1 MKVLSKSRFKIGA
14 DCPNKLYYTFHK
26 EEFPST
32 KEEDTF
38 LQALAQGGFQVEE
51 LARMH
56 YPGGHLIDNP
66 HYDYQGAV
74 DRTAALLLQEN
85 VTIFEAAFLWD
96 GLFIRTDILVKKGNH
111 LDLIEVKAKLFDPTD
126 PYFFVGK
133 KGGLVSSWKPY
144 LFDLAFQKYVLT
156 KSAPSSTVTAH
167 LMMADK
173 TKKASKDGLN
183 QLFRIPSGK
192 NADPRK
198 DLLKRVHLLEEVGD
212 SVLTVKNMNSL
223 IEDILEGKYEVLPK
237 YPFKEAVKY
246 LASVYQSGQYPNW
259 PTNYSTCKG
268 CEFRATK
275 EQLASGKKSGFQE
288 CMRKQHGWTDSQC
301 SEPSIFEIWNFR
313 SKVVPIL
320 FQENR
325 LLMHQLSEEDL
336 APDYCATEISSSE
349 RRWIQVKHTVEEN
362 NAIHCVKEELKRTM
376 GQWKFPLHFIDFET
390 SGVALPFTKGR
401 RPYEQVA
408 FQFSHHVLGEDGS
421 VCHQTEY
428 LSSQPGEFP
437 NFEFARAL
445 KSALG
450 GDSGTIFKFASH
462 ENTIVNAII
471 EQLTESKEAD
481 KEELIHFLKDIST
494 SKKDSAA
501 QWEGTR
507 DMVDLRKV
515 VLSYYY
521 NPLTKGSNSIKAV
534 LPAVLQACT
543 YLKDKYA
550 KPLSENGVSSL
561 NFPDTHTWLKDAT
574 QAFVSPYKMLPP
586 LFDGWAEEEKEEL
599 ISEMEGIADGGMAL
613 TAYAKLQY
621 VDMTDKERDELTS
634 GLKKYCELDTLAMV
648 MIYEHFRE
656 IVQA

>member
-14 DCPNKLYYTFHK
+14 ECPNKLYYTFHK

-56 YPGGHLIDNP
+56 YPGGHLIDTP
-66 HYDYQGAV
+66 HNDYQGAV
-74 DRTAALLLQEN
+74 DRTAALLQQEN
-85 VTIFEAAFLWD
+85 VTIFEAAFLWE

-111 LDLIEVKAKLFDPTD
+111 LELIEVKAKLFDSTD
-126 PYFFVGK
+126 SYFFVGK
-133 KGGLVSSWKPY
+133 KGGIVSSWKPY
-144 LFDLAFQKYVLT
+144 LFDLAFQKYVLS
-156 KSAPSSTVTAH
+156 KSVPAATVTAH

-173 TKKASKDGLN
+173 TKKSSRDGLN

-198 DLLKRVHLLEEVGD
+198 DILKRVQRLEEVGD

-223 IEDILEGKYEVLPK
+223 IEDILEGKYEVLPG
-237 YPFKEAVKY
+237 YPFKEAVSY

-288 CMRKQHGWTDSQC
+288 CMAKQHSWTASHC

-313 SKVVPIL
+313 SKVVPTL

-336 APDYCATEISSSE
+336 APEYCATEISSSE
-349 RRWIQVKHTVEEN
+349 RRWIQVKHAVQGDDS
-362 NAIHCVKEELKRTM
+362 IHCVKEELKRTM
-376 GQWKFPLHFIDFET
+376 GEWKFPLHFIDFET

-408 FQFSHHVLGEDGS
+408 FQFSHHVLREDGS
-421 VCHQTEY
+421 VRHQTEY

-445 KSALG
+445 KSALA

-471 EQLTESKEAD
+471 EQLLDSREAD
-481 KEELIHFLKDIST
+481 REELIAFLKEIST
-494 SKKDSAA
+494 SKKDSVA
-501 QWEGTR
+501 QWAGTR

-534 LPAVLQACT
+534 LPAVLQSCS
-543 YLKDKYA
+543 YLKDKYS

-561 NFPDTHTWLKDAT
+561 NFPGTHSWLKDAT
-574 QAFVSPYKMLPP
+574 QAFVSPYKLLPP
-586 LFDGWAEEEKEEL
+586 LFDGWAEDEKEEL
-599 ISEMEGIADGGMAL
+599 LSEMDGIADGGMAL

-621 VDMTDKERDELTS
+621 VDMSEKERNELTS

-656 IVQA
+656 ITR

>member
-1 MKVLSKSRFKIGA
+1 
-14 DCPNKLYYTFHK
+14 
-26 EEFPST
+26 
-32 KEEDTF
+32 
-38 LQALAQGGFQVEE
+38 
-51 LARMH
+51 MH
-56 YPGGHLIDNP
+56 YPGGHFIDNP
-66 HYDYQGAV
+66 HYDYQGAIE
-74 DRTAALLLQEN
+74 RTATLLQQEN
-85 VTIFEAAFLWD
+85 VTIYEAAFLWE

-111 LDLIEVKAKLFDPTD
+111 LDLIEVKAKLFDPGD
-126 PYFFVGK
+126 SYFFVGK
-133 KGGLVSSWKPY
+133 NGGLVSSWKPY
-144 LFDLAFQKYVLT
+144 LFDLAFQKYVLS
-156 KSAPSSTVTAH
+156 KSVPTAIVTAH

-183 QLFRIPSGK
+183 QLFRIPSDK

-198 DLLKRVHLLEEVGD
+198 DLHKRVQCLEEVGD
-212 SVLTVKNMNSL
+212 SVLTVCGLDFL
-223 IEDILEGKYEVLPK
+223 IEDILKGKYDVLPG
-237 YPFKEAVKY
+237 YPFKEAISY
-246 LASVYQSGQYPNW
+246 LASVYQTGQYPNW

-288 CMRKQHGWTDSQC
+288 CMHKQHDWTESQY

-336 APDYCATEISSSE
+336 SPEYCATEISSSE
-349 RRWIQVKHTVEEN
+349 RRWIQVTHAVERDN
-362 NAIHCVKEELKRTM
+362 SIHCVKEELKRTM
-376 GQWKFPLHFIDFET
+376 EKWKFPLHFIDFET

-408 FQFSHHVLGEDGS
+408 FQFSHHVLREDGR

-428 LSSQPGEFP
+428 LSSQPGQFP
-437 NFEFARAL
+437 NFEFARTL

-450 GDSGTIFKFASH
+450 GDLGTIFKFASH

-471 EQLTESKEAD
+471 EQLMDSKEAD
-481 KEELIHFLKDIST
+481 KEELIVFLKDIST
-494 SKKDSAA
+494 SNNDSVA
-501 QWEGTR
+501 QWEGSR

-515 VLSYYY
+515 VLNYYY
-521 NPLTKGSNSIKAV
+521 NPLTKGSNSIKAI
-534 LPAVLQACT
+534 LPAVLQSCP
-543 YLKDKYA
+543 YLKDKYS

-561 NFPDTHTWLKDAT
+561 NFPGTHRWLKGGT
-574 QAFVSPYKMLPP
+574 QAIVSPYKVLSP
-586 LFDGWAEEEKEEL
+586 LFEGWAEEEKEEL
-599 ISEMEGIADGGMAL
+599 LSEMDGIADGGMAL

-621 VDMTDKERDELTS
+621 VDMTEKERQELSS

-656 IVQA
+656 ITR

>member
-14 DCPNKLYYTFHK
+14 ECPNKLYYTFHK

-56 YPGGHLIDNP
+56 YPGGHLITSP
-66 HYDYQGAV
+66 HNDYLGAV
-74 DRTAALLLQEN
+74 AETTELLKQEN
-85 VTIFEAAFLWD
+85 VVIYEAAFLWND
-96 GLFIRTDILVKKGNH
+96 LFIRTDILVKKGNH
-111 LDLIEVKAKLFDPTD
+111 LELIEVKAKLFDSTD
-126 PYFFVGK
+126 SYFFVGK
-133 KGGLVSSWKPY
+133 KGGIVSSWKPY
-144 LFDLAFQKYVLT
+144 LFDLAFQKYVLS
-156 KSAPSSTVTAH
+156 KSVPSATVIAH

-173 TKKASKDGLN
+173 TKKSSRDGLN

-198 DLLKRVHLLEEVGD
+198 DILKRVQRLEEVGD

-223 IEDILEGKYEVLPK
+223 IEDILEGKYEVLPG
-237 YPFKEAVKY
+237 YPFKEAVSY

-288 CMRKQHGWTDSQC
+288 CMAKQHSWSASQC

-313 SKVVPIL
+313 SKVVPTL

-336 APDYCATEISSSE
+336 APEYCATEISSSE
-349 RRWIQVKHTVEEN
+349 RRWIQVKHAVQGDDS
-362 NAIHCVKEELKRTM
+362 IHCVKEELKQTM
-376 GQWKFPLHFIDFET
+376 GKWKFPLHFIDFET

-408 FQFSHHVLGEDGS
+408 FQFSHHVLSEDGS
-421 VCHQTEY
+421 VRHQTEY

-471 EQLTESKEAD
+471 EQLLDSREAD
-481 KEELIHFLKDIST
+481 KEELIAFLKEIST
-494 SKKDSAA
+494 SKKDSVA
-501 QWEGTR
+501 QWAGTR

-534 LPAVLQACT
+534 LPAVLQSCS
-543 YLKDKYA
+543 YLKEKYA

-561 NFPDTHTWLKDAT
+561 NFPGTHSWLKDAT
-574 QAFVSPYKMLPP
+574 QAFVSPYKLLPP
-586 LFDGWAEEEKEEL
+586 LFDGWAEDEKEEL
-599 ISEMEGIADGGMAL
+599 LSEMEGIADGGMAL

-621 VDMTDKERDELTS
+621 VDMSEKERNELTS

-656 IVQA
+656 ITR

>member
-14 DCPNKLYYTFHK
+14 DCPNKLYFTFHK
-26 EEFPST
+26 EDFPST

-56 YPGGHLIDNP
+56 YPGGHLINSP
-66 HYDYQGAV
+66 HNDYLGAV
-74 DRTAALLLQEN
+74 AETAELLKQEN
-85 VTIFEAAFLWD
+85 VVIYEAAFLWND
-96 GLFIRTDILVKKGNH
+96 LFIRTDILVKKGNH
-111 LDLIEVKAKLFDPTD
+111 LELIEVKAKLFDSTD
-126 PYFFVGK
+126 SYFFVGK
-133 KGGLVSSWKPY
+133 KGGIVSSWKPY
-144 LFDLAFQKYVLT
+144 LFDLAFQKYVVS
-156 KSAPSSTVTAH
+156 KSVPSATVTAH

-173 TKKASKDGLN
+173 TKKSSRDGLN

-198 DLLKRVHLLEEVGD
+198 DILKRVQRLEEVGD
-212 SVLTVKNMNSL
+212 SVLTVQNMNSL
-223 IEDILEGKYEVLPK
+223 IEDILEGKYEVLPG
-237 YPFKEAVKY
+237 YPFKEAVSY

-288 CMRKQHGWTDSQC
+288 CMAKQHGWTASQC

-313 SKVVPIL
+313 SKVVPTL

-336 APDYCATEISSSE
+336 APEYCATEISSSE
-349 RRWIQVKHTVEEN
+349 RRWIQVKHAVQGDHS
-362 NAIHCVKEELKRTM
+362 IHCVKEELKRKM
-376 GQWKFPLHFIDFET
+376 GEWKFPLHFIDFET

-408 FQFSHHVLGEDGS
+408 FQFSHHVLREDGS

-471 EQLTESKEAD
+471 EQLLDSKEAD
-481 KEELIHFLKDIST
+481 KEELIAFLKDISI
-494 SKKDSAA
+494 SKNDSVSE
-501 QWEGTR
+501 WKGNR
-507 DMVDLRKV
+507 NMVDLRKV

-534 LPAVLQACT
+534 LPAVLQSCS
-543 YLKDKYA
+543 YLKDKYS

-561 NFPDTHTWLKDAT
+561 NFPGTHSWLKGAT

-586 LFDGWAEEEKEEL
+586 LFDGWAEDEKEEL
-599 ISEMEGIADGGMAL
+599 LSEMEGIADGGMAL

-621 VDMTDKERDELTS
+621 VDMSEKERNELTS

-656 IVQA
+656 ITQ

>member
-1 MKVLSKSRFKIGA
+1 MNLLSKSRFKIGA
-14 DCPNKLYYTFHK
+14 DCPNKLYYTLHK
-26 EEFPST
+26 EDFPSI

-74 DRTAALLLQEN
+74 DKTAALLLQEN
-85 VTIFEAAFLWD
+85 VTIFEAAFLWE

-111 LDLIEVKAKLFDPTD
+111 LDLIEVKAKLFDSTD

-133 KGGLVSSWKPY
+133 KGRLVSSWKPY
-144 LFDLAFQKYVLT
+144 LFDLAFQKYVLS
-156 KSAPSSTVTAH
+156 KSVPSATVIAH

-173 TKKASKDGLN
+173 TKKSSKDGLN
-183 QLFRIPSGK
+183 QLFRIPSSK

-198 DLLKRVHLLEEVGD
+198 DLIKRVHHLEEVGD
-212 SVLTVKNMNSL
+212 SVLTVRNMNSL
-223 IEDILEGKYEVLPK
+223 IEDILDGKYEVLPG
-237 YPFKEAVKY
+237 YPFKEAVSY
-246 LASVYQSGQYPNW
+246 LTSVYQSGQYPNW
-259 PTNYSTCKG
+259 PTEYSSCKG

-313 SKVVPIL
+313 SKVVPTL

-336 APDYCATEISSSE
+336 APDYRATEISSSE
-349 RRWIQVKHTVEEN
+349 RRWIQVTHAVHGDN
-362 NAIHCVKEELKRTM
+362 SIHCVKEELKRTM
-376 GQWKFPLHFIDFET
+376 EEWKFPLHFIDFET

-408 FQFSHHVLGEDGS
+408 FQFSHHVLREDGS
-421 VCHQTEY
+421 VSHQTEY
-428 LSSQPGEFP
+428 LSSQPGQFP

-462 ENTIVNAII
+462 ENTIVNAIVKLALI
-471 EQLTESKEAD
+471 EEA
-481 KEELIHFLKDIST
+481 
-494 SKKDSAA
+494 
-501 QWEGTR
+501 
-507 DMVDLRKV
+507 
-515 VLSYYY
+515 
-521 NPLTKGSNSIKAV
+521 KA
-534 LPAVLQACT
+534 LQ
-543 YLKDKYA
+543 
-550 KPLSENGVSSL
+550 
-561 NFPDTHTWLKDAT
+561 H
-574 QAFVSPYKMLPP
+574 
-586 LFDGWAEEEKEEL
+586 
-599 ISEMEGIADGGMAL
+599 
-613 TAYAKLQY
+613 
-621 VDMTDKERDELTS
+621 R
-634 GLKKYCELDTLAMV
+634 
-648 MIYEHFRE
+648 
-656 IVQA
+656 